1 MSDLEWLKYEVIIH
15 WVAVVCY
22 IVSTFLFAYS
32 LVFKNGSS
40 IKKALALAAIGL
52 IPHSVALLLRWI
64 EQGHGPYM
72 TRYEVLSSDA
82 WITVVLFLAFSL
94 KWKKIQSA
102 GLVVLPVVFFMVTV
116 ALFTN
121 PQMVN
126 LPPSLRSFWL
136 VLHVGF
142 AKLAAG
148 SIIISLG
155 AAILYLLKEKNNSN
169 PRYQKL
175 PTIEI
180 LDDYSY
186 KFAGLGFI
194 FWTINIIAGSIWA
207 DVSWGRYWGWDPIE
221 TWSLITWLMYGI
233 FAHLRVF
240 WKLRGKKSAI
250 FLVACFAMS
259 IFTIFI
265 LPFVA
270 KSLHSE
276 YFVP

>member
-1 MSDLEWLKYEVIIH
+1 MSELQWLKYEVIVH
-15 WVAVVCY
+15 WAAVACY
-22 IVSTFLFAYS
+22 AVSTFFFAVYVVFNKPNALRNAIRTCAVG
-32 LVFKNGSS
+32 LV
-40 IKKALALAAIGL
+40 
-52 IPHSVALLLRWI
+52 PHSAALLVRWI

-82 WITVVLFLAFSL
+82 WITIVLFLAFSWR
-94 KWKKIQSA
+94 WKKLRPA
-102 GLVVLPVVFFMVTV
+102 GLVVLPIAFFMIAV
-116 ALFTN
+116 AMFTN
-121 PQMVN
+121 PQMQN

-155 AAILYLLKEKNNSN
+155 AAILYLLNGAA
-169 PRYQKL
+169 RVYQKL
-175 PTIEI
+175 PSPEV
-180 LDDYSY
+180 LDAYSF
-186 KFAGLGFI
+186 KFAGFGFI
-194 FWTINIIAGSIWA
+194 FWTINIVAGAIWA

-221 TWSLITWLMYGI
+221 TWSLITWLMYGT
-233 FAHLRVF
+233 FAHIRLF
-240 WKLRGKKSAI
+240 WKWRGEKSAY
-250 FLVACFAMS
+250 FLIACFLMS